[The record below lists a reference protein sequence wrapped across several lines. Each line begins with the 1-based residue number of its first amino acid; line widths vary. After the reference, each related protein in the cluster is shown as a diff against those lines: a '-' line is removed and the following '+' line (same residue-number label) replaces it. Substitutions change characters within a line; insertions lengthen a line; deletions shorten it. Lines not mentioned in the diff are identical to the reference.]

1 MYATLLDQWLFF
13 IYFIYG
19 LAFFGMGLAM
29 ALESGRSPGLA
40 DARVLRPLAAF
51 GLIHGANEWF
61 EAYLLQVNFTSPPP
75 AWVGWFKLG
84 LMAASFICLFF
95 FAYHFSGLSAR
106 QTFPGWVRRN
116 GLLGLYWLAIG
127 ASALVAYRTRSL
139 PPLDFWNALSRYILA
154 VPASLLS
161 ATALV
166 ARSRQARAEARPD
179 LARYFLY
186 AGVSFAI
193 YAATQL
199 VVHTLSMFPAN
210 LINQDAFT
218 GLTGIPIQLVRTI
231 LAVLITYSLIR
242 ATQAVEEERN
252 LQVSIIQQSRLEALQ
267 QREALRGKL
276 LQHTVQAQEDER
288 ARIAREL
295 HDETA
300 QALSAFSLELAALG
314 ASLKKQPEASARV
327 EKLKELSR
335 LISQGLYRL
344 VGDLRPAHLDDL
356 GLVPAIKYLL
366 DRARS
371 SSGIDF
377 ELQALG
383 SPRRLDPIVE
393 TVLFRVAQ
401 ESI

>member
-1 MYATLLDQWLFF
+1 
-13 IYFIYG
+13 
-19 LAFFGMGLAM
+19 
-29 ALESGRSPGLA
+29 
-40 DARVLRPLAAF
+40 
-51 GLIHGANEWF
+51 
-61 EAYLLQVNFTSPPP
+61 
-75 AWVGWFKLG
+75 
-84 LMAASFICLFF
+84 
-95 FAYHFSGLSAR
+95 
-106 QTFPGWVRRN
+106 
-116 GLLGLYWLAIG
+116 
-127 ASALVAYRTRSL
+127 
-139 PPLDFWNALSRYILA
+139 
-154 VPASLLS
+154 
-161 ATALV
+161 
-166 ARSRQARAEARPD
+166 
-179 LARYFLY
+179 
-186 AGVSFAI
+186 
-193 YAATQL
+193 
-199 VVHTLSMFPAN
+199 MFPAN
-210 LINQDAFT
+210 LINQEAFT
-218 GLTGIPIQLVRTI
+218 GLTGIPIQLIRTI

-242 ATQAVEEERN
+242 ATQAVEEERH
-252 LQVSIIQQSRLEALQ
+252 LQVSIIQQARLEALQ

-371 SSGIDF
+371 SGIDF

-383 SPRRLDPIVE
+383 SPRRLDPTVE

-401 ESI
+401 ESITNITRHSGAERARIELCFEEHPGQPDSGRPGARV